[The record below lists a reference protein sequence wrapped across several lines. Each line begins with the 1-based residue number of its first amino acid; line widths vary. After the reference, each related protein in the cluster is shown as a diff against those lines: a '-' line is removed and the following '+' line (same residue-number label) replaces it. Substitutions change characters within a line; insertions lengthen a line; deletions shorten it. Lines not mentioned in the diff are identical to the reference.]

1 MIAILLCLL
10 RFLLWPRICS
20 MLLNVPRVFE
30 KIACSACWIER
41 SVKVS
46 EVKLVDSVVQIFRML
61 TDFLPAYALDT

>member
-1 MIAILLCLL
+1 
-10 RFLLWPRICS
+10 

-41 SVKVS
+41 SVKVG